1 MFVKFLLG
9 TSWGIKNLLNWLW
22 SWTLLQLGNNS
33 FQKSNKYIISI
44 FLFNTCSYK
53 GFPPSICLQI
63 FIIFQ
68 TLFCLYKLTVH
79 VDPGKIIFVFKI
91 GSYVDIVW
99 YFEKSNHDCLE
110 ECWNLFK
117 TITLKNMVVL
127 RQHFFKGRDC
137 SIKGA
142 AKHLPKIYEFYR
154 KIGAILA
161 FQHVY

>member
-9 TSWGIKNLLNWLW
+9 TSWGIKNLLKWLW
-22 SWTLLQLGNNS
+22 SWILLQLGNNS

-44 FLFNTCSYK
+44 FLFNTCSCK
-53 GFPPSICLQI
+53 GFFPSICLQI
-63 FIIFQ
+63 FYHFPNPFLFIQINSACRSRKDYLCFQNWFLCGYCVIFWEIQ
-68 TLFCLYKLTVH
+68 SWL
-79 VDPGKIIFVFKI
+79 
-91 GSYVDIVW
+91 
-99 YFEKSNHDCLE
+99 
-110 ECWNLFK
+110 CWNLFE

-154 KIGAILA
+154 KNGAILA

>member
-1 MFVKFLLG
+1 MDFSPPFVF
-9 TSWGIKNLLNWLW
+9 
-22 SWTLLQLGNNS
+22 
-33 FQKSNKYIISI
+33 KS
-44 FLFNTCSYK
+44 
-53 GFPPSICLQI
+53 

-79 VDPGKIIFVFKI
+79 VDPEKIIFVFKI

-110 ECWNLFK
+110 ECWNLFE

-154 KIGAILA
+154 KNGAILA

>member
-9 TSWGIKNLLNWLW
+9 TSWGIKNLLKWLW
-22 SWTLLQLGNNS
+22 SWILLQLGNNS

-44 FLFNTCSYK
+44 FLFNTCSCK
-53 GFPPSICLQI
+53 GFFPSICLQI
-63 FIIFQ
+63 FYHFPNPFLFIQINSACRSRKDICFQNWFLCGYCVIFWEIQ
-68 TLFCLYKLTVH
+68 SWL
-79 VDPGKIIFVFKI
+79 
-91 GSYVDIVW
+91 SW
-99 YFEKSNHDCLE
+99 RELE
-110 ECWNLFK
+110 P
-117 TITLKNMVVL
+117 TLKNMVVL

-154 KIGAILA
+154 KNGAILP